1 MTDSQV
7 ARALA
12 RALTGEDLPVGSV
25 DAEALAGELA
35 LLGWDAERLHQLRS
49 ERMAAQQAWPFVVD
63 VEVQRAFGFAR
74 FAARL
79 AQLRELLGAS
89 GKVEVPPA
97 PTRPMNADERRLAA
111 DRPPH
116 WG

>member
-1 MTDSQV
+1 MNDSQV

-12 RALTGEDLPVGSV
+12 RAVTGEDLPVTSV
-25 DAEALAGELA
+25 EPVLLADELA
-35 LLGWDAERLHQLRS
+35 ALGWDAKRLQELRG
-49 ERMAAQQAWPFVVD
+49 ERMESQQAWPFVVD
-63 VEVQRAFGFAR
+63 VEVQREFGFAR
-74 FAARL
+74 FSARL

-97 PTRPMNADERRLAA
+97 ASRPLNADERRLAA